1 MDCSRKR
8 PGNELTCKKSVD
20 ISISRPGLS
29 GLVDFSHFMIKNR
42 YTINHKKNQMKIR
55 LSIAAIMFMLLL
67 FALPYNL
74 QAQKMPKHK
83 IVMQLSSADTLN
95 WKGLMNNLRNLKEGW
110 GDSLL
115 IEVVAHGPGIELLMQ
130 QKTTQLENI
139 RKMKAKGIIF
149 YACENTMKEKKISPE
164 SIIAE
169 AAYVKMGIGHIVL
182 RQEAG
187 WSYIKA
193 GF

>member
-1 MDCSRKR
+1 MTK
-8 PGNELTCKKSVD
+8 
-20 ISISRPGLS
+20 
-29 GLVDFSHFMIKNR
+29 
-42 YTINHKKNQMKIR
+42 R
-55 LSIAAIMFMLLL
+55 LSIAAMMLMPL
-67 FALPYNL
+67 FFAFPENL
-74 QAQKMPKHK
+74 QAQQLPKHK
-83 IVMQLSSADTLN
+83 IVMQLSSADTMT

-110 GDSLL
+110 GDSLA

-139 RKMKAKGIIF
+139 RKMKQKGIVF
-149 YACENTMKEKKISPE
+149 YACENTMKEKKILPE

-169 AAYVKMGIGHIVL
+169 AAFVKMGIGHIVM

>member
-1 MDCSRKR
+1 MKTRI
-8 PGNELTCKKSVD
+8 LTTA
-20 ISISRPGLS
+20 IILFSILLVNPKHLNAQS
-29 GLVDFSHFMIKNR
+29 GV
-42 YTINHKKNQMKIR
+42 
-55 LSIAAIMFMLLL
+55 
-67 FALPYNL
+67 
-74 QAQKMPKHK
+74 KHK
-83 IVMQLSSADTLN
+83 IVMQLASADTMT

-115 IEVVAHGPGIELLMQ
+115 IEVVAHGPGIELLMK

-139 RKMKAKGIIF
+139 RKMKAKGIVF
-149 YACENTMKEKKISPE
+149 YACENTMKEKKILPE
-164 SIIAE
+164 SIIPE
-169 AAYVKMGIGHIVL
+169 AVFVQMGIGHVVL